1 LSEVTEGRLHS
12 LHRAEIKDILF
23 FLFLKKQ
30 EEIKRCGTWTEVSD
44 CLVSEF
50 FEINTAREA
59 PAVLF

>member
-1 LSEVTEGRLHS
+1 MWYMDR
-12 LHRAEIKDILF
+12 I
-23 FLFLKKQ
+23 
-30 EEIKRCGTWTEVSD
+30 VSD